1 MDLVAGGA
9 PVCNSGMN
17 DLRPDMSSAA
27 AEIYASGTVLAEFL
41 HITYVNEEMGFRKI
55 KPINSLA
62 DNSTAIVFAKCA
74 TKHPKLW
81 HVDCRQ

>member
-9 PVCNSGMN
+9 PVCNSDMN
-17 DLRPDMSSAA
+17 NLHLDMLSAA
-27 AEIYASGTVLAEFL
+27 AEIYVSSIVLAKFL
-41 HITYVNEEMGFRKI
+41 HITNVNEEMGFGKI
-55 KPINSLA
+55 KPISSLA